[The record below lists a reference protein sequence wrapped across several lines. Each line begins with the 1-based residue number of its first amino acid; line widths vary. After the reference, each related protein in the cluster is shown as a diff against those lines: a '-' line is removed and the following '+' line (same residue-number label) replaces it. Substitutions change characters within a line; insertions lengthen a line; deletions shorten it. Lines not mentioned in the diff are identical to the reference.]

1 MSSGQA
7 VSRKQLW
14 RQARPVCCLLYVSF
28 FFVFGS
34 VAKPRFSFVV
44 VIFSFFFLLFPGV
57 PVVRDVGGVK
67 GASGCS
73 KGLGVAALP

>member
-7 VSRKQLW
+7 LSRRLLW

-28 FFVFGS
+28 FFFLGLWRTPVFLCL
-34 VAKPRFSFVV
+34 
-44 VIFSFFFLLFPGV
+44 FFFSPFFFPGV

-73 KGLGVAALP
+73 KGRGVAALP